1 MAPLTPPD
9 EPNDAAVHRWWFGRF
24 LADTTRGTT
33 VLLRDCLR
41 AESVELPAALFAGRQ
56 GKALERALCRAGFAG
71 GAVSAPVGV
80 AERPRSAE
88 DLLFWQYPCRTE
100 GAAWQRHAEAR
111 AHDLDESEPAHV
123 YCGLPWATW
132 IDKARKLRLDL
143 AQDAAVQAQLRLI
156 DIQLGGLRAMLAG
169 LGVELRVHT
178 VCQHIYWPDLLPLWR
193 RLGITDLWLSHCP
206 RAGSAA
212 ADDAAG
218 LVLHPWHL
226 FAVNVE
232 DAQRRAG
239 LDVGRDPAQ
248 RPLLASFVGAHAG
261 HYLSDIRLRLKAL
274 AGEADIVVRVTDR
287 WHFEDTVYGQ
297 QILGQAA
304 APADNGDSVRAYNQ
318 LLSDS
323 VFSLCPAGAGANTL
337 RLWESLASG
346 AIPVLLG
353 DQPELPRGG
362 TLRDIDWDT
371 ALLRWN
377 RPDLAALPAYLRA
390 MPLDERRR
398 RQQCG
403 LQAYQDVRRQRCF

>member
-1 MAPLTPPD
+1 MAPLKP
-9 EPNDAAVHRWWFGRF
+9 AARSWWFGRF
-24 LADTTRGTT
+24 QLLPRGNGRL
-33 VLLRDCLR
+33 VFRDHLRGD
-41 AESVELPAALFAGRQ
+41 EIELPETLFSGLQ
-56 GKALERALCRAGFAG
+56 GPALERAWCRAGFAG
-71 GAVSAPVGV
+71 AAVSLPGGI
-80 AERPRSAE
+80 AERPRTAE
-88 DLLFWQYPCRTE
+88 DLLFWQFPCRTE
-100 GAAWQRHAEAR
+100 GAAWDLHATAR
-111 AHDLDESEPAHV
+111 DHGLGEHEPAHV

-132 IDKARKLRLDL
+132 IDKARKLGLDL
-143 AQDAAVQAQLRLI
+143 ARDATVQAQLRLI
-156 DIQLGGLRAMLAG
+156 DIRLGGLRAMLAG

-193 RLGITDLWLSHCP
+193 RLGMTDLWLSHCP

-232 DAQRRAG
+232 DPQRRAG

-248 RPLLASFVGAHAG
+248 RPLLASFVGAHAA

-274 AGEADIVVRVTDR
+274 DSEADIVVRVTDR
-287 WHFEDTVYGQ
+287 WHFEDTVYGR

-304 APADNGDSVRAYNQ
+304 APDDNGDSVRAYNQ

-377 RPDLAALPAYLRA
+377 HPDLGALADFLRA

-403 LQAYQDVRRQRCF
+403 LLAYQDVRRQRCF